1 MASRGPGS
9 AWFGSRGASGFDSCI
24 WFGTIRA
31 DTETDV
37 IKSALLKRSPPGT
50 FESLYGRHVQD
61 VYRYCR
67 AMLDRQADAEDATQT
82 TFLNAYRALEQ
93 GEQPR
98 DPGSWLRAIALNVC
112 REHHRRA
119 GRRPDEVSLEDDPGE
134 LVREP
139 PGPEL
144 GDIVRGLS
152 SLPFNQ
158 RAALVMREFEGRSL
172 PEISAALGVSV
183 SAVEA
188 LLFRSRRSLREQ
200 LEEKLTCGEAERA
213 ISRQLD
219 GALPRR
225 ERGRLRAHLREC
237 RDCAALA
244 RRARAQ
250 RSAIRSL
257 AFLPLPAS
265 LRLSKLFG
273 GAAAPASASAP
284 SGVPAGGSALALG
297 SVAAKVAAVALAGAA
312 AVGLGYETFPKQH
325 PSRASAPP
333 RRAAAA
339 TSGALPRTPAR
350 ALPRPHRVTVAPRAI
365 RRVDKPRPAPARAE
379 RSSHRRTASPQSS
392 SHATATTQTIARA
405 PASST
410 ASSTASSSAAAT
422 AGHGKGHA
430 STGNGHRAPT
440 TPAAHG
446 NQKPFKG
453 QGHAYGRS
461 KPKGAKPAPAA
472 QTTSG
477 PPSTPPGQAKPH
489 ANQGQGHKQ

>member
-9 AWFGSRGASGFDSCI
+9 AWFGSRGASGFDSCT

-31 DTETDV
+31 DRETDV
-37 IKSALLKRSPPGT
+37 IKSALLKRSSAGT

-98 DPGSWLRAIALNVC
+98 DPGGWLRAIALNVC

-172 PEISAALGVSV
+172 PEISATLGVSV

-188 LLFRSRRSLREQ
+188 LLFRARRSLREQ

-244 RRARAQ
+244 RRVRAQ

-257 AFLPLPAS
+257 TFLPLPAS
-265 LRLSKLFG
+265 LRLSKLIGG
-273 GAAAPASASAP
+273 GAFPASASA
-284 SGVPAGGSALALG
+284 SSAVPAGGSALALG

-312 AVGLGYETFPKQH
+312 AVGVGYETFPKH
-325 PSRASAPP
+325 PSPTSAPP

-339 TSGALPRTPAR
+339 TSGALPRTSAR

-365 RRVDKPRPAPARAE
+365 RRVAEPRPAPARAE
-379 RSSHRRTASPQSS
+379 RSSHRRTVSPQSS
-392 SHATATTQTIARA
+392 SHATATTQATARA

-410 ASSTASSSAAAT
+410 ASSSAAST
-422 AGHGKGHA
+422 AGHGRGRASNGDGHL
-430 STGNGHRAPT
+430 APT

-453 QGHAYGRS
+453 KGHAYGRS

-472 QTTSG
+472 KTKSG

>member
-1 MASRGPGS
+1 MIS
-9 AWFGSRGASGFDSCI
+9 
-24 WFGTIRA
+24 
-31 DTETDV
+31 
-37 IKSALLKRSPPGT
+37 SALLKKAPAGT
-50 FESLYGRHVQD
+50 FEALYWRHVKD

-93 GEQPR
+93 GEEPR

-139 PGPEL
+139 AGPEL

-172 PEISAALGVSV
+172 PEISVTLGVSV

-188 LLFRSRRSLREQ
+188 LLFRARRSLREQ

-244 RRARAQ
+244 RRVRAQ

-265 LRLSKLFG
+265 LRLASSSAVG
-273 GAAAPASASAP
+273 RSRPPPRRHPRCPAAARRWRSI
-284 SGVPAGGSALALG
+284 
-297 SVAAKVAAVALAGAA
+297 VAAKVAAWRWRARRRSVSAMRR
-312 AVGLGYETFPKQH
+312 
-325 PSRASAPP
+325 SRCTP
-333 RRAAAA
+333 RAAQRHR
-339 TSGALPRTPAR
+339 GG
-350 ALPRPHRVTVAPRAI
+350 RP
-365 RRVDKPRPAPARAE
+365 
-379 RSSHRRTASPQSS
+379 SP
-392 SHATATTQTIARA
+392 
-405 PASST
+405 
-410 ASSTASSSAAAT
+410 
-422 AGHGKGHA
+422 
-430 STGNGHRAPT
+430 
-440 TPAAHG
+440 
-446 NQKPFKG
+446 
-453 QGHAYGRS
+453 
-461 KPKGAKPAPAA
+461 
-472 QTTSG
+472 
-477 PPSTPPGQAKPH
+477 
-489 ANQGQGHKQ
+489 

>member
-1 MASRGPGS
+1 MGNNLTA
-9 AWFGSRGASGFDSCI
+9 
-24 WFGTIRA
+24 
-31 DTETDV
+31 V
-37 IKSALLKRSPPGT
+37 ISSTLLRKAPART
-50 FESLYGRHVQD
+50 FEAIYRRHVKD

-119 GRRPDEVSLEDDPGE
+119 GRRPHEVSLEDDPGE
-134 LVREP
+134 LVLEP

-144 GDIVRGLS
+144 GDIVRSLS
-152 SLPFNQ
+152 ALPFGQ

-172 PEISAALGVSV
+172 PEIAATLKVSV

-188 LLFRSRRSLREQ
+188 LLFRGRRSLREQ
-200 LEEKLTCGEAERA
+200 LEEKLTCGDAERA

-237 RDCAALA
+237 GDCAALA
-244 RRARAQ
+244 RRVRAQ

-265 LRLSKLFG
+265 LRLGKLIG
-273 GAAAPASASAP
+273 GGAAPASSAA
-284 SGVPAGGSALALG
+284 PAGGSALALG

-312 AVGLGYETFPKQH
+312 AVGLGYETFPKH
-325 PSRASAPP
+325 PSHATAPP

-339 TSGALPRTPAR
+339 GSRAVPRTPAR
-350 ALPRPHRVTVAPRAI
+350 ATSRPHRVTVAPRTI
-365 RRVDKPRPAPARAE
+365 RRVAEPRHTPARDG
-379 RSSHRRTASPQSS
+379 RSSHRAVSPRTT
-392 SHATATTQTIARA
+392 SHGTATTQAMARA

-410 ASSTASSSAAAT
+410 VSSSAAST
-422 AGHGKGHA
+422 TGLGKGHA
-430 STGNGHRAPT
+430 SNGNGNGHRAPT

-453 QGHAYGRS
+453 KGHAYGRS
-461 KPKGAKPAPAA
+461 KPKAAKPAPAA
-472 QTTSG
+472 QNQSKA
-477 PPSTPPGQAKPH
+477 PAIPPGQAKPH
-489 ANQGQGHKQ
+489 SNQGEGRKQ